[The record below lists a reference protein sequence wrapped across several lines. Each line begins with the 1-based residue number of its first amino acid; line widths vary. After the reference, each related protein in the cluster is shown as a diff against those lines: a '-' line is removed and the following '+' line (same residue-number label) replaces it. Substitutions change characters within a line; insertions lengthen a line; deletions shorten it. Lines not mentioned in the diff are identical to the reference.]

1 MWPLNG
7 FWYFMTTITY
17 WCYFVS
23 RPTPQK
29 ATLDFVA
36 LFLNMTYVNVMGSS
50 PVCGVTFSH
59 PKKAKT
65 SVGGSSVSFHCQA
78 VKKIWFGLVWFGL
91 VWPRRFWVG
100 FLISKERFEDYLII
114 YMGMETNHG
123 EKSKSWWERSLI
135 FMLTRFLFLFIL

>member
-7 FWYFMTTITY
+7 FWYFMTTIAY

-23 RPTPQK
+23 RPIPQK

-36 LFLNMTYVNVMGSS
+36 LFLNMTYVDVMGSS

-59 PKKAKT
+59 PKKAKLALVDHLYL
-65 SVGGSSVSFHCQA
+65 SIAKQSQ
-78 VKKIWFGLVWFGL
+78 KNLVWFGL

-100 FLISKERFEDYLII
+100 LLISKERFEDYLII

-135 FMLTRFLFLFIL
+135 FMLTRFLFLFLF